1 MGQDN
6 QTNDVHFMDCAIT
19 LAREAEQMGEVP
31 VGAVV
36 VFDESVVGGGYNA
49 SIRTN
54 DATAHAEIKALREAF
69 ATQGNYRLT
78 GCTLYSTLEPCLMCA
93 GAMIHA
99 RIDRLVYACTDPKSG
114 AAGSL
119 YNVPT
124 DPRLNH
130 QIKVTS
136 GVSAAKSSQ
145 MLLYFFEQQRANIR
159 P

>member
-1 MGQDN
+1 MEQDN
-6 QTNDVHFMDCAIT
+6 QTDDVHFMDFAIA
-19 LAREAEQMGEVP
+19 LAREAGQIGEIP

-36 VFDESVVGGGYNA
+36 VFEGKVVGGGHNA
-49 SIRTN
+49 SIRGN
-54 DATAHAEIKALREAF
+54 DATAHAEIRALREASV
-69 ATQGNYRLT
+69 TQGNYRLT

-93 GAMIHA
+93 GAMNHA

-119 YNVPT
+119 YDIPA

-136 GVSAAKSSQ
+136 GIREAESRQ
-145 MLLYFFEQQRANIR
+145 LLRSFFERRREDIR
-159 P
+159 S

>member
-1 MGQDN
+1 MEQVN
-6 QTNDVHFMDCAIT
+6 QTDDVHFMDFAIA
-19 LAREAEQMGEVP
+19 LAREAGQIGEIP

-36 VFDESVVGGGYNA
+36 VSDGRVLGSGTNA
-49 SIRTN
+49 SISTH
-54 DATAHAEIKALREAF
+54 DATAHAEIRALREASV
-69 ATQGNYRLT
+69 TRGNYRLT

-93 GAMIHA
+93 GAMNHA

-119 YNVPT
+119 YDIPA

-136 GVSAAKSSQ
+136 GIREAESRH
-145 MLLYFFEQQRANIR
+145 LLRSFFEQRRENIR
-159 P
+159 S